1 MDENK
6 KLKYYISK
14 KINVEFF
21 MTYYSEL
28 NCIKCAT
35 QKLNWKSDFKDIIQ
49 LYFPVVEK
57 YEITNSK
64 FIESKLQGNY
74 TVIKYAFICPKTKK
88 MIRL

>member
-14 KINVEFF
+14 KTNVESF
-21 MTYYSEL
+21 MTYYFGPDYTKRMVQTW
-28 NCIKCAT
+28 NG
-35 QKLNWKSDFKDIIQ
+35 KSDFKDIIQ
-49 LYFPVVEK
+49 LYFPVIEI
-57 YEITNSK
+57 YRITNSK